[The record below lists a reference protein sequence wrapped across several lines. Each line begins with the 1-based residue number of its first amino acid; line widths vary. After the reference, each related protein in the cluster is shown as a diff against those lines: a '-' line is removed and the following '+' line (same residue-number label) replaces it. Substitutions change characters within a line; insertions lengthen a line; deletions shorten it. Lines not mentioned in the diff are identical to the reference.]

1 MVTKKRTAR
10 KARSR
15 TVYRT
20 AAKKTYR
27 RKKSGITDIPAAA
40 ATVALVAVNAN
51 AIKDYANYLKTYGSV
66 ITHKDPIGDF
76 AARMQKTFVN
86 KQQIIKDAAAIA
98 GGYVGG
104 EVVKKYAPSVLKSPL
119 GKIAKK
125 IPKVF

>member
-66 ITHKDPIGDF
+66 ITHKHPVGDF

>member
-1 MVTKKRTAR
+1 MVTKNKTAK

-66 ITHKDPIGDF
+66 ITHKDPVGDF

>member
-20 AAKKTYR
+20 AAKRTY

-40 ATVALVAVNAN
+40 ATVALAAVNAN

-66 ITHKDPIGDF
+66 ITHKDPVGDF
-76 AARMQKTFVN
+76 AVRMQKTFVN

-104 EVVKKYAPSVLKSPL
+104 EIVKKYAPSVIKSPM

>member
-1 MVTKKRTAR
+1 MVTKRKTAR

-40 ATVALVAVNAN
+40 ATVALAAVNVDAV
-51 AIKDYANYLKTYGSV
+51 KQYANYFKSYGSV
-66 ITHKDPIGDF
+66 VNMPNPAGAF
-76 AARMQKTFVN
+76 VNRMQKTFIN

-104 EVVKKYAPSVLKSPL
+104 EIVKKYAPAVIKSPM

>member
-1 MVTKKRTAR
+1 MVTKRKTAR

-66 ITHKDPIGDF
+66 ITHKDPVGDF
-76 AARMQKTFVN
+76 AVRMQKTFVN

-104 EVVKKYAPSVLKSPL
+104 EIVKKYAPTVIKSPM